1 MRKQIQRQSP
11 KNNGAQGRVNVMKK
25 DVCVG
30 VERILYFKRLKKHNN
45 QMQFVHSDKILV
57 GKKAVR
63 DIFVKL
69 GKFEYRLNFSLY
81 LGIIIAFLRCNNGIS
96 VC

>member
-45 QMQFVHSDKILV
+45 QM
-57 GKKAVR
+57 
-63 DIFVKL
+63 
-69 GKFEYRLNFSLY
+69 
-81 LGIIIAFLRCNNGIS
+81 
-96 VC
+96 